1 VIMPNHVL
9 IVVQTS
15 PLPTPPEVIQK
26 LVSVADQLAE
36 NATAAVFRR
45 HLATREVGRLLQDME
60 DRAREL
66 QRGWDAEA
74 EQMAQVCT
82 AAAAQAGLELK
93 LAEIGLG
100 GDPIE
105 ELTALARSHDYSVL
119 PIGPTVEDEYDV
131 LAALLHGAG
140 RPVVLI
146 PDRPPSTSAA
156 RWAHAVV
163 AWTPSAKAAR
173 ALKDATPLLLKAR
186 TVSILVVR
194 EEGAESNV
202 DRALDA
208 VRYLETRGIKSSVV
222 SLPAGGQRIGLRIS
236 RFMDENS
243 ADLLVMGAPSKPH
256 EADFRLHSK
265 GLDVM
270 EEARWVILIS
280 T

>member
-1 VIMPNHVL
+1 MPNHVL

-119 PIGPTVEDEYDV
+119 PIGPTVERIRCASRV
-131 LAALLHGAG
+131 APRRRPTCRAHSGPAAFNV
-140 RPVVLI
+140 RY
-146 PDRPPSTSAA
+146 
-156 RWAHAVV
+156 AVG
-163 AWTPSAKAAR
+163 TR
-173 ALKDATPLLLKAR
+173 R
-186 TVSILVVR
+186 R
-194 EEGAESNV
+194 
-202 DRALDA
+202 RLDA
-208 VRYLETRGIKSSVV
+208 ERQ
-222 SLPAGGQRIGLRIS
+222 GGPRTQRRHT
-236 RFMDENS
+236 
-243 ADLLVMGAPSKPH
+243 AV
-256 EADFRLHSK
+256 
-265 GLDVM
+265 
-270 EEARWVILIS
+270 